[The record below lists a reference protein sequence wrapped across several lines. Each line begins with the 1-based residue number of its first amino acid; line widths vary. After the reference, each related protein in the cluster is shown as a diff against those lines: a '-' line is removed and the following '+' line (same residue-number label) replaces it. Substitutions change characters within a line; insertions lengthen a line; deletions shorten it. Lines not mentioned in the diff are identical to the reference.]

1 MTNPIP
7 YIRNKFCFWL
17 TGLSLDEIESIK
29 IKVEE
34 KSEEND
40 YVSKS
45 DFDPDDYDFSPLN
58 DYDFSEFLTSDTI
71 DEQIECYLGNSDYIT
86 KGYLD
91 DELEEQVR
99 DLFNNASPAPLSV
112 EDIRKE
118 IQEAIKELSK
128 KKKKKKKKDTS
139 KPE

>member
-45 DFDPDDYDFSPLN
+45 DFDPDDYDFSPLR
-58 DYDFSEFLTSDTI
+58 DYDFTEFLTSDTI

>member
-29 IKVEE
+29 AKVEE
-34 KSEEND
+34 KAEEND

-86 KGYLD
+86 KDYLD
-91 DELEEQVR
+91 DELAEQVR

-118 IQEAIKELSK
+118 IQDAIKELSK
-128 KKKKKKKKDTS
+128 KKKKPKKKD
-139 KPE
+139 KKAE

>member
-17 TGLSLDEIESIK
+17 TGLSLDEISSMKDRCDELTQD
-29 IKVEE
+29 
-34 KSEEND
+34 ND
-40 YVSKS
+40 WISKS

-58 DYDFSEFLTSDTI
+58 DYDFSEFLTTDNV

-86 KGYLD
+86 KEYLD
-91 DELEEQVR
+91 DELAEQVR

-112 EDIRKE
+112 DDIRKE
-118 IQEAIKELSK
+118 IQDAIKELSK
-128 KKKKKKKKDTS
+128 KKKKKKDT
-139 KPE
+139 KPKAE